1 MGKVAIM
8 LAAAVLISLGAIVW
22 TRSSVSAPSPAAATS
37 LSGYDMHMQA
47 NTSNMPL
54 TDTSGSI

>member
-8 LAAAVLISLGAIVW
+8 LAVAVLVSLGAIVW
-22 TRSSVSAPSPAAATS
+22 TKSSVSATGPAAAVNV
-37 LSGYDMHMQA
+37 SGYDMHMQA
-47 NTSNMPL
+47 DTSNMPV

>member
-8 LAAAVLISLGAIVW
+8 LALAVLVSLGAIVW
-22 TRSSVSAPSPAAATS
+22 TKTSVSATGPAAATS
-37 LSGYDMHMQA
+37 LSGYDLHKQA
-47 NTSNMPL
+47 DTSNMPI